1 MRNGHHF
8 FPTRLFKA
16 EEETLYET
24 WPEAL
29 GFNLLEGNLKPVTN
43 LQSAWAT
50 EQEPGEQIR
59 TASGNHLYYGL

>member
-1 MRNGHHF
+1 MSLPGWSVWGKGH
-8 FPTRLFKA
+8 
-16 EEETLYET
+16 YSET

>member
-1 MRNGHHF
+1 MTFLPRWLKVGAVAYN
-8 FPTRLFKA
+8 
-16 EEETLYET
+16 ET